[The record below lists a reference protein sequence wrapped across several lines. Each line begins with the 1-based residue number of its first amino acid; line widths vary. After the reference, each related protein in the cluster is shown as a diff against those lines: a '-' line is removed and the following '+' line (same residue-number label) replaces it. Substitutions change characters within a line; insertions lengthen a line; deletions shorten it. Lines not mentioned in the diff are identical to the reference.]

1 MDFATAVRFVLS
13 QALGLDTQPDYF
25 IYRLSQGQPPVP
37 GQVTSLLLALK
48 VLYEELRSAD
58 TLERSLACAL
68 FVLAYDS
75 RAHYRAGAEAGVEW
89 PPLLDED
96 LTRIAIAAKQIFADI

>member
-13 QALGLDTQPDYF
+13 Q
-25 IYRLSQGQPPVP
+25 
-37 GQVTSLLLALK
+37 
-48 VLYEELRSAD
+48 
-58 TLERSLACAL
+58 ACAL